1 MLNNTEALE
10 IIRQKIQQVG
20 GVAQFEAKYDVQ
32 SGHLKA
38 IIAGRTEPGRRTAKA
53 AGLVKQDGAW
63 RWM

>member
-1 MLNNTEALE
+1 MLNNTEAVE

-38 IIAGRTEPGRRTAKA
+38 IIAGRAEPGRRTAKA